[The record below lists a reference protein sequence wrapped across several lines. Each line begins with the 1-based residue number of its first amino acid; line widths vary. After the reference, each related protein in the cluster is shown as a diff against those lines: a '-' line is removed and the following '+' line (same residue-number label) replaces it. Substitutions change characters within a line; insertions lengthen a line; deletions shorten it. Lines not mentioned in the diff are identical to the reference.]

1 MTDREMLQF
10 ILDGAENVDLNHRD
24 FRIQVAQMAQAEMDK
39 LKDTDTIADLN
50 WIINR
55 VAVSPAA
62 IESAREERRR
72 MNLADTRRNSQ
83 EGS

>member
-1 MTDREMLQF
+1 MTEREMLQF

-62 IESAREERRR
+62 IEQAREERRR
-72 MNLADTRRNSQ
+72 MNLALSRP
-83 EGS
+83 EGG

>member
-39 LKDTDTIADLN
+39 LKDADTIADLN

-72 MNLADTRRNSQ
+72 MNLAVSRPER
-83 EGS
+83 

>member
-50 WIINR
+50 WIISR

-72 MNLADTRRNSQ
+72 MNLAVTRPER
-83 EGS
+83 

>member
-1 MTDREMLQF
+1 MTEREMLQF
-10 ILDGAENVDLNHRD
+10 ILDGAENLDLNHRD

-72 MNLADTRRNSQ
+72 MNLALSRPD
-83 EGS
+83 GK

>member
-62 IESAREERRR
+62 IEQAREERRR

>member
-1 MTDREMLQF
+1 MTEREMLQF

-72 MNLADTRRNSQ
+72 MNLAVTRPER
-83 EGS
+83 

>member
-1 MTDREMLQF
+1 MTEREMLQF

-72 MNLADTRRNSQ
+72 MNLALSRPER
-83 EGS
+83 

>member
-1 MTDREMLQF
+1 MTEREMLQF

-39 LKDTDTIADLN
+39 LKDADTIADLN
-50 WIINR
+50 WIISR

-72 MNLADTRRNSQ
+72 MNLALSRPDGR
-83 EGS
+83 